1 MISSV
6 VTCPVAADELIDEMA
21 GVRMSAGDRAGEIRR
36 VQGAIDEALAVGNLW
51 LGTCAI
57 VQRANV
63 LQVAGDYPQAAR
75 LAAVAATEATMAL
88 NRHQLEKAR
97 YLYRKL

>member
-1 MISSV
+1 MISLV
-6 VTCPVAADELIDEMA
+6 VTCPVAADELIDELIDEMA
-21 GVRMSAGDRAGEIRR
+21 GVRISAGDRAGEIRR
-36 VQGAIDEALAVGNLW
+36 AQGAIDEALAVGNLW

-75 LAAVAATEATMAL
+75 LAAVAAQHGTQSAP
-88 NRHQLEKAR
+88 AR
-97 YLYRKL
+97 KSTLFVP